1 MKRKPHPHSQK
12 EKSLSLG
19 NFGTHATSFKCFC
32 DNPRFRGRFL
42 NLVLNDS
49 IKKEYNDQLP

>member
-1 MKRKPHPHSQK
+1 MKRKS
-12 EKSLSLG
+12 
-19 NFGTHATSFKCFC
+19 NYN
-32 DNPRFRGRFL
+32 NPRFRGRFL